1 MDPRGGATCGAVGN
15 FTASLGRW
23 CGGLLGPLGT
33 AKPRDVLARL
43 LGKLMRRDMVLAVR
57 LQKPA
62 PPGHDH
68 PALFEELGLVGISGP
83 HVVAFLVAHLPFDG
97 RL

>member
-1 MDPRGGATCGAVGN
+1 M
-15 FTASLGRW
+15 
-23 CGGLLGPLGT
+23 LLGPLGT
-33 AKPRDVLARL
+33 AKARDVLARL
-43 LGKLMRRDMVLAVR
+43 LGKLMRRHMVLAVR

-68 PALFEELGLVGISGP
+68 PAFFEELGLVGISGA
-83 HVVAFLVAHLPFDG
+83 HVVVFLVAHLPLDS